1 MKVQLKI
8 ERRRIST
15 PSGHLPNFLDDL
27 KSRRVDF
34 SQRVQFF
41 QLEGP
46 NCTSNQS
53 KDVLF
58 YSYVRTTSH
67 YSHYTLQLHCTR
79 ASGKS
84 ENLVGTISNTLQTQD
99 FLVFTCLPCY
109 HCRDPVFITENPGI
123 IAGILFSLQG
133 YPCLFPVLPCTG
145 LQFTSVF

>member
-1 MKVQLKI
+1 MKMVDNPESEDLRKNRKKRLSILTHNYAGEKVQLKI

-58 YSYVRTTSH
+58 YSYVLTTSH

-79 ASGKS
+79 ACGKS
-84 ENLVGTISNTLQTQD
+84 ENLVGTISNTLET
-99 FLVFTCLPCY
+99 
-109 HCRDPVFITENPGI
+109 H
-123 IAGILFSLQG
+123 SL
-133 YPCLFPVLPCTG
+133 
-145 LQFTSVF
+145 

>member
-1 MKVQLKI
+1 MQLKI

-58 YSYVRTTSH
+58 YSYVLTTSH

-79 ASGKS
+79 ASGES
-84 ENLVGTISNTLQTQD
+84 ENLVGTTSSKLQTH
-99 FLVFTCLPCY
+99 FLYLNEGIHWFWGGCIGKYCHHPDELPVNKY
-109 HCRDPVFITENPGI
+109 LWLYMKIF
-123 IAGILFSLQG
+123 L
-133 YPCLFPVLPCTG
+133 
-145 LQFTSVF
+145 

>member
-1 MKVQLKI
+1 MKIVDKHKSENLRKNRKKGLSFLTITRVKVQLKI

-84 ENLVGTISNTLQTQD
+84 ENLVGTISNTLVQTQ
-99 FLVFTCLPCY
+99 
-109 HCRDPVFITENPGI
+109 
-123 IAGILFSLQG
+123 SL
-133 YPCLFPVLPCTG
+133 
-145 LQFTSVF
+145 